1 MDIAILVLLALNL
14 TVLIVLCILLLRR
27 SGRKQTDEIRRAVKK
42 EERQQSERIDRSMA
56 EQRRELTETVSS
68 ALSSFGSA
76 VASSQSAFRESMEQ
90 RIGLLE
96 KSSTEQLSAIRA
108 ATEQRLSAMQND
120 NNTRLEKMEALVD
133 EKLQTTLESRI
144 TQSFRLVSEE
154 LEKVYRGLGEMQ
166 TVASGVNDLKKVLSN
181 VKTRGILGE
190 VQLGAVLEEILAPE
204 QYRTNVATKKG
215 SRDMVEFAIKL
226 PGNGADPVFLPI
238 DSKFPGDAYS
248 ALLAAYDSGDT
259 EKINAA
265 AARLMAQMKKEARD
279 IADKYLDPPF
289 TTDFGVMFLPFEG
302 LYAEAVNRGMVET
315 LQREYKINVAGPSTM
330 AAFLNS
336 LQMGFKTLAV
346 QKRTG
351 EITQLLSA
359 FRTEFDKFQEVLE
372 ASQRHLR
379 QASGDLEQL
388 IGARTRS
395 IQTKLNA
402 VEQYKDGE

>member
-76 VASSQSAFRESMEQ
+76 VASSQSDFRESMEQ

-395 IQTKLNA
+395 IQTRLNA